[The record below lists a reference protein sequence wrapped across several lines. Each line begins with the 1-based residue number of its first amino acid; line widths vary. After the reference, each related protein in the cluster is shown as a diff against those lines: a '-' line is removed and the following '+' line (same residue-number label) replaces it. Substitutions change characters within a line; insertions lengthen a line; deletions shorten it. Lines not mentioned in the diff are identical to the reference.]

1 MTATVAI
8 PRVLGLRA
16 GDLIEIRSEAEILS
30 TLDRDGTLDG
40 LPVMPEMLQHCGK
53 QVRVFRRADKTCD
66 TVKLTGSRRM
76 TNAVHLEGLRCDGGY
91 HGGCQAGCLIF
102 WKEAWLKPV
111 SRHGDAERPS
121 PTSGPTRADL
131 ESLTTR
137 PDPDSTH
144 DRVFVCQATEVTRA
158 TTPLRWWDP
167 RPYLR
172 ELWSG
177 NVGLGTFIRVL
188 AVSWFNGF
196 QRLRNGTVY
205 PSYHGFLQRTPS
217 EQLHLQPGERVRVR
231 SLPEIEATLSTTRR
245 NRGLTFDREMICYCG
260 GEYNVLRRVSRII
273 NESTGKMMELPGECI
288 ILDGVTCRGHLS
300 PGRLFCPRSI
310 YPYWREVW
318 LERVEQPVSERQDA
332 LAGVKRLGTPG
343 PVA

>member
-1 MTATVAI
+1 MSI

-16 GDLIEIRSEAEILS
+16 GDFIEIRSEAEILS
-30 TLDRDGTLDG
+30 TLDGNGTLDG
-40 LPVMPEMLQHCGK
+40 LPFMPEMLQYCGR
-53 QVRVFRRADKTCD
+53 QVRVFRRADKACD
-66 TVKLTGSRRM
+66 TVRLTGSRRM
-76 TNAVHLEGLRCDGGY
+76 TNAVHLEGLRCDGGH
-91 HGGCQAGCLIF
+91 HGGCQAACLLF

-111 SRHGDAERPS
+111 SRHVGAATLRS
-121 PTSGPTRADL
+121 PGPGPARADL

-137 PDPDSTH
+137 QDPASAH
-144 DRVFVCQATEVTRA
+144 DRVFVCQATELTRA

-188 AVSWFNGF
+188 GIAWFNGV

-205 PSYHGFLQRTPS
+205 PSFRGTLQRTPS
-217 EQLHLQPGERVRVR
+217 GQLNLRPGERVRVR
-231 SLPEIEATLSTTRR
+231 SLREIEATLSTTRR

-260 GEYNVLRRVSRII
+260 GEYRVLRRVTKII
-273 NESTGKMMELPGECI
+273 NERTGKMMDLPGDCLV
-288 ILDGVTCRGHLS
+288 LDGVTCRGHLS

-310 YPYWREVW
+310 YPFWREVW
-318 LERVEQPVSERQDA
+318 LERVEDGPSERQDA
-332 LAGVKRLGTPG
+332 LAGVEGLSSSR
-343 PVA
+343 